1 MLRGGV
7 SQGTALGPVLLNVF
21 ISYLD
26 MGVECILSKF
36 ASDAKLAGVV
46 YSQKGRLALQRDL
59 D

>member
-46 YSQKGRLALQRDL
+46 YSQKG
-59 D
+59 

>member
-36 ASDAKLAGVV
+36 AKLAGVV
-46 YSQKGRLALQRDL
+46 YSQKG
-59 D
+59 